1 MSQATSAEEYGETI
15 FRMES
20 LKRWSMRE
28 QVTANDCKCVGQFVC
43 RRCKESQ
50 MDDPVRE
57 HRERLVEVTSNA
69 SLSLWCHCYQT
80 FTTWTAI
87 IGDDVF
93 ESPTFAELEQRLIN
107 RFQKPE

>member
-1 MSQATSAEEYGETI
+1 MNLPYWEVSECAYRAEETRRLVELEQAT
-15 FRMES
+15 
-20 LKRWSMRE
+20 
-28 QVTANDCKCVGQFVC
+28 ANECKCVGQFVC
-43 RRCKESQ
+43 RLCKDSQ
-50 MDDPVRE
+50 MDDPVRQ

-69 SLSLWCHCYQT
+69 NLSLWCHCYQT

-107 RFQKPE
+107 RFAKPE